1 MQENEVQDNVQVETN
16 EVIEAQGQEQEQ
28 VKEDSEV
35 TEEVEQK
42 EDKSAASEDD
52 DAETLETKDED
63 SDDSDDDQEQKPKRR
78 SGFKKRIDKLTSKI
92 TEKEKELE
100 YWRSVALQ
108 KEEHA
113 KKETKSEPEV
123 VAQDAKPDLDNFD
136 TYEDYLEALTDYKA
150 KQIVKEHLSK
160 QAEESKKSKEQ
171 QEYEKTISA
180 HQNRINEF
188 KAKVEDYDDVIEEVA
203 DVPVS
208 LAFQN
213 LIIESDNGPELIY
226 ELAKDRET
234 LERLNSLPAMQL
246 ARELGRIE
254 AKLSKPQK
262 EEKKVTSA
270 PAPIKPVGKK
280 TSGVKK
286 SIYDPNLSQAE
297 FERLRAEQSNY

>member
-1 MQENEVQDNVQVETN
+1 MQEQEVQDNVQVETN

-63 SDDSDDDQEQKPKRR
+63 SDDSEDDQEQKPKRR

-113 KKETKSEPEV
+113 KKETKSEPEA